1 MPKDQQADTTVQHLQ
16 SFASDFDKF
25 TKLEHALG
33 ELLCERLET
42 ALLTAGL
49 ENQRKFFKDQLAEL
63 QHTFKKNTQYER
75 ELRQRSDA
83 LYKRVYKQE
92 RQIHKLLDEL
102 RDNDISAP
110 LQHRK
115 RTATSRLEQDKSDP

>member
-1 MPKDQQADTTVQHLQ
+1 M
-16 SFASDFDKF
+16 
-25 TKLEHALG
+25 
-33 ELLCERLET
+33 
-42 ALLTAGL
+42 
-49 ENQRKFFKDQLAEL
+49 
-63 QHTFKKNTQYER
+63 QYER

-83 LYKRVYKQE
+83 LYQRVYEQE

-115 RTATSRLEQDKSDP
+115 RTATTRLEQDKSNP